1 MEVMETSS
9 DGLKKEFKIVVP
21 AADIETKITDRLSE
35 IAQSARLPGFR
46 PGKVPVKLLRKT
58 YGKAVLGEVI
68 ERTVNETTEAAMTE
82 RGLRPA
88 TQPKIELGEFEDG
101 SDLEYTVA
109 FERFPEIELAD
120 LTKIKL
126 ERLKAPADE
135 KQVDEMLTR
144 IAEQFK
150 DSKAVEE
157 KRKSKNGDIV
167 VIDFVGTV
175 DGEEFAGGKAE
186 GYGLELGSGT
196 FIPGFEDQVVGASV
210 GDHIDVK
217 VTFPDEY
224 TETLAGKDAV
234 FSVDVK
240 ELRETVPSEIN
251 DDLAKK
257 VGAENLD
264 DLRKRAREQQEQ
276 EYANVSRM
284 RLKRDLL
291 DILDKEHSFELPE
304 EMVEREFEAIWNQ
317 FEHQREHHPD
327 QIDEDDKGKS
337 DDELKEQ
344 YREIASRRVRLGL
357 LLAEI
362 GRINKI
368 EVTSDELNRALVAE
382 AQKYQGQE
390 KEVLEFYKNNPEAV
404 QHLQSPILEEK
415 VVDFILEMADVS
427 DREVSL
433 DELMKSPEDE
443 KAPAK
448 KAKGGKSSG
457 KASGAKTSKKS
468 DGDKAKKKGA

>member
-150 DSKAVEE
+150 DSKPVEE

-291 DILDKEHSFELPE
+291 DILDKDHSFELPE